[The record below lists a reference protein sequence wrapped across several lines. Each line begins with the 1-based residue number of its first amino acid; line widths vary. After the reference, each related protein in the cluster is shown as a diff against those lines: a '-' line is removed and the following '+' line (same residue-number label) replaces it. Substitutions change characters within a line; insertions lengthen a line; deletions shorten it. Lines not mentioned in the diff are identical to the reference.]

1 MDITISKFVVGFI
14 DRNDRYWFDL
24 FTKPGFRHCLI
35 FGYNKKINKWI
46 SFDWTKIGTEITILN
61 NDEYI
66 YVKSE
71 AKKQLGA
78 TFIEI
83 KKIQTMYSN
92 WSWIPMYC
100 VSVIKSLIGYKNY
113 FVITPYQLYCA
124 LKKDAKE
131 V

>member
-1 MDITISKFVVGFI
+1 MNILSDKDINRIILYTRKNKGRMLEI
-14 DRNDRYWFDL
+14 
-24 FTKPGFRHCLI
+24 TKP
-35 FGYNKKINKWI
+35 Y
-46 SFDWTKIGTEITILN
+46 
-61 NDEYI
+61 
-66 YVKSE
+66 
-71 AKKQLGA
+71 
-78 TFIEI
+78 
-83 KKIQTMYSN
+83 TMFNN

>member
-1 MDITISKFVVGFI
+1 MDIEISKFVVGFI
-14 DRNDRYWFDL
+14 DRNDKYWFDL

-83 KKIQTMYSN
+83 KKIQGT
-92 WSWIPMYC
+92 
-100 VSVIKSLIGYKNY
+100 VDG
-113 FVITPYQLYCA
+113 
-124 LKKDAKE
+124 
-131 V
+131 